1 MKDINFS
8 DTVQFG
14 IWKYLDEVNGVVVP
28 QYSCA
33 QPITNGVRLGNGNDT
48 IAGVG
53 ECGVTPPL
61 ISCDG
66 ATNTIVFAD
75 NPDFTA
81 WLSIDSIT
89 INGVEYV
96 KPEGLPSGD
105 LVPESITPSGDQIRI
120 SIGGVHPNRT
130 LVFENVGTRSARISI
145 KVLSGIE
152 YSPNIIEQGLSST
165 NTNPTA
171 IFDSDNYV
179 INFCLSHEI

>member
-66 ATNTIVFAD
+66 ATSSMSFSAIAGVWSIYVDDFETSVATGNIGPALSQVLTAYSGKLTGSYDGVMYIQVTD
-75 NPDFTA
+75 NSNHRIKLEPVSGTSFTA
-81 WLSIDSIT
+81 NS
-89 INGVEYV
+89 EY
-96 KPEGLPSGD
+96 
-105 LVPESITPSGDQIRI
+105 
-120 SIGGVHPNRT
+120 
-130 LVFENVGTRSARISI
+130 
-145 KVLSGIE
+145 
-152 YSPNIIEQGLSST
+152 
-165 NTNPTA
+165 NPT
-171 IFDSDNYV
+171 FLEHEDGSLT
-179 INFCLSHEI
+179 FCLSPPIWISFPSM

>member
-1 MKDINFS
+1 MNFNNIP
-8 DTVQFG
+8 DQLRTPLFFG
-14 IWKYLDEVNGVVVP
+14 EV
-28 QYSCA
+28 S
-33 QPITNGVRLGNGNDT
+33 INGNTPVLSSNTDPN
-48 IAGVG
+48 
-53 ECGVTPPL
+53 PPL

-66 ATNTIVFAD
+66 ATNSIVFAE
-75 NPDFTA
+75 NPDFTS
-81 WLSIDSIT
+81 WLSVDLIT
-89 INGVEYV
+89 INGVEYA

-105 LVPESITPSGDQIRI
+105 LVPEIITPSGDQIRI

-152 YSPNIIEQGLSST
+152 YSPNITEQGLSST

-179 INFCLSHEI
+179 INFCLSPAI